1 MASMHLTFLR
11 HGATGPNLQGLR
23 CGGDLDA
30 PLTELGRLQATQA
43 ALRIHELRISVG
55 VIVTSRLARTRETAQ
70 IVGRILHGVEIAIE
84 PAFAERR
91 LGAWNLQP
99 IAENEEALSQGLT
112 PPGGESNH
120 EFVER
125 VSGALQAWLPRLSEQ
140 PLLVGSKGV
149 ARVLRELS
157 GRERLPQPLANGA
170 LAHFDLTA
178 FALRC
183 AAACPV

>member
-43 ALRIHELRISVG
+43 ALRILELRISVG

-70 IVGRILHGVEIAIE
+70 IVSRILHGVEIAIE

-91 LGAWNLQP
+91 LGAWNLRSV
-99 IAENEEALSQGLT
+99 AETEDALRQGVT
-112 PPGGESNH
+112 PPGGEANQK
-120 EFVER
+120 FVER
-125 VSGALQAWLPRLSEQ
+125 IGAALQAWLPRLPEQ

-157 GRERLPQPLANGA
+157 GSERPPRPLANGA

-178 FALRC
+178 YALRC
-183 AAACPV
+183 AAASPV